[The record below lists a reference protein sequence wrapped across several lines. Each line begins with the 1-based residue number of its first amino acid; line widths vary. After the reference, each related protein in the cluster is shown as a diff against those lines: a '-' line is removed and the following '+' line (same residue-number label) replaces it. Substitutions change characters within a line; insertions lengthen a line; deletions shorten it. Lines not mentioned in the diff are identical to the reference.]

1 MQKKPGFEAGVWN
14 VIVYVKKLLDECRR
28 IVACE
33 EPPLIEHAVCCTDN
47 IACFINWWQCW
58 WNSIAHFLHDGRKTY
73 NPQFFHEAINDF
85 QELGC
90 EIGRV
95 NPECWKMLL
104 QTAKKGTAFH
114 LTYDLAVEET
124 AQLSAAPLIT
134 QTDQM
139 LTCTGLY
146 AFSSN

>member
-58 WNSIAHFLHDGRKTY
+58 WNSIAHFLHDGR
-73 NPQFFHEAINDF
+73 
-85 QELGC
+85 
-90 EIGRV
+90 IGRV